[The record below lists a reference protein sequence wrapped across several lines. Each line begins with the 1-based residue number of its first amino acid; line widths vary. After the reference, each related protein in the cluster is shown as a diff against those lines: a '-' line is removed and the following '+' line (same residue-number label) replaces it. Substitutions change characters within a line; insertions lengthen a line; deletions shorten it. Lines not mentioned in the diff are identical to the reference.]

1 MAAADSDC
9 RTLTH
14 FAMECVKDHVNSCTD
29 VEVLRSNIT
38 NDDDA
43 SRWVEEYG
51 LKTNTSWVVDFA
63 QPTAKCQR
71 MVFHKIWRCKECK
84 RNKSSGMPA
93 VHCPAKIDL
102 KIQKVNRNT
111 KRNDA
116 FLRGEKPLPAVIKLF
131 HHSSHSH
138 STAAAEALRR
148 LAPTSPTKQAFLE
161 YFNNGMSPAEAIRL
175 HESKLVVQENGYA
188 LVANSAVNPVP
199 SAIYYW
205 HKLWR
210 EENFGRDID
219 PLLKIAEKMPLYAKE
234 GLDVKLGRS
243 EDGQF
248 WVVLVYPQ
256 AFMTDN
262 SAAEKAALQAV
273 WPQGTQLLCFFHVAQ
288 AEWRWLTA
296 GRNNIGKE
304 QRRSLMSAFRQ
315 IMYADSTEKLESAIK
330 NFRESSHTSYLSR
343 VEAFLDRKEEWVL
356 LFRSK
361 LTTLESISEV
371 WELYFKSR
379 ILKHAHNRVPTHQL
393 LYDSLLKKTPEGAQA
408 SVVSLGD
415 NCFLVPSFQKNGE
428 IYDVCRDIGTC
439 TCRAGC
445 TDAFCKHQAL
455 VHKHF
460 GGIFPNCPALTITDR
475 HELGRLALGD
485 LCPGIEFFSNFCD
498 TNEVQSEHGPAL
510 QQEMCPANANENE
523 ERADPP
529 AVLGREVCPT
539 SGLEQQDSQDVDN
552 NLEALFE
559 QMRQI
564 HAEEKGNETYRRHL
578 LSGTKRLKRLQEQK
592 RGIGAMMAM
601 DAALGLELRRGR
613 CIKVQPTATSRRR
626 PGVTRGSKRVA
637 AGRPPSGP
645 SPKRAKKRRHVLQQ
659 SVDDNIP
666 HVKLHGY
673 GH

>member
-1 MAAADSDC
+1 
-9 RTLTH
+9 
-14 FAMECVKDHVNSCTD
+14 
-29 VEVLRSNIT
+29 
-38 NDDDA
+38 
-43 SRWVEEYG
+43 
-51 LKTNTSWVVDFA
+51 
-63 QPTAKCQR
+63 
-71 MVFHKIWRCKECK
+71 
-84 RNKSSGMPA
+84 
-93 VHCPAKIDL
+93 
-102 KIQKVNRNT
+102 
-111 KRNDA
+111 
-116 FLRGEKPLPAVIKLF
+116 
-131 HHSSHSH
+131 
-138 STAAAEALRR
+138 
-148 LAPTSPTKQAFLE
+148 
-161 YFNNGMSPAEAIRL
+161 MSPAEAIRL

-234 GLDVKLGRS
+234 GPRCLDVKLGRS

-248 WVVLVYPQ
+248 WVVLVVTPIMKRRQELSAASEIIFIDSTSSCDASHSTLTVLLTATNAGAATCCCAHPQLPVSRMLPHCIHTAKGKLPNLLWRAQCKCLKNMESKYPQ

-296 GRNNIGKE
+296 ACNNIGKE

-343 VEAFLDRKEEWVL
+343 VEAFLDRKEE
-356 LFRSK
+356 
-361 LTTLESISEV
+361 
-371 WELYFKSR
+371 
-379 ILKHAHNRVPTHQL
+379 ILKHAHNHVPTHQL
-393 LYDSLLKKTPEGAQA
+393 LYDSRLKKTPEGAQA

-428 IYDVCRDIGTC
+428 IYDVCGDIGTC

-445 TDAFCKHQAL
+445 TGAFCKHQAL

-539 SGLEQQDSQDVDN
+539 SGLKQQDSQDVDN

-592 RGIGAMMAM
+592 RGIGVMMAM

-645 SPKRAKKRRHVLQQ
+645 SPKRANKRRHVLQQ
-659 SVDDNIP
+659 SVDNIP

>member
-1 MAAADSDC
+1 
-9 RTLTH
+9 
-14 FAMECVKDHVNSCTD
+14 
-29 VEVLRSNIT
+29 
-38 NDDDA
+38 
-43 SRWVEEYG
+43 
-51 LKTNTSWVVDFA
+51 
-63 QPTAKCQR
+63 
-71 MVFHKIWRCKECK
+71 
-84 RNKSSGMPA
+84 
-93 VHCPAKIDL
+93 
-102 KIQKVNRNT
+102 
-111 KRNDA
+111 
-116 FLRGEKPLPAVIKLF
+116 
-131 HHSSHSH
+131 
-138 STAAAEALRR
+138 
-148 LAPTSPTKQAFLE
+148 
-161 YFNNGMSPAEAIRL
+161 
-175 HESKLVVQENGYA
+175 
-188 LVANSAVNPVP
+188 
-199 SAIYYW
+199 
-205 HKLWR
+205 
-210 EENFGRDID
+210 
-219 PLLKIAEKMPLYAKE
+219 
-234 GLDVKLGRS
+234 
-243 EDGQF
+243 
-248 WVVLVYPQ
+248 
-256 AFMTDN
+256 MTDN

-361 LTTLESISEV
+361 LTTRGHNTNNFAEASIRILKDIVLSRTKAFNAVALVESISEV

-539 SGLEQQDSQDVDN
+539 SGLEQQDSQVC
-552 NLEALFE
+552 ATF
-559 QMRQI
+559 
-564 HAEEKGNETYRRHL
+564 HAQVN
-578 LSGTKRLKRLQEQK
+578 QK
-592 RGIGAMMAM
+592 W
-601 DAALGLELRRGR
+601 
-613 CIKVQPTATSRRR
+613 V
-626 PGVTRGSKRVA
+626 
-637 AGRPPSGP
+637 
-645 SPKRAKKRRHVLQQ
+645 
-659 SVDDNIP
+659 
-666 HVKLHGY
+666 
-673 GH
+673 

>member
-1 MAAADSDC
+1 
-9 RTLTH
+9 
-14 FAMECVKDHVNSCTD
+14 
-29 VEVLRSNIT
+29 
-38 NDDDA
+38 
-43 SRWVEEYG
+43 
-51 LKTNTSWVVDFA
+51 
-63 QPTAKCQR
+63 
-71 MVFHKIWRCKECK
+71 
-84 RNKSSGMPA
+84 
-93 VHCPAKIDL
+93 
-102 KIQKVNRNT
+102 
-111 KRNDA
+111 
-116 FLRGEKPLPAVIKLF
+116 
-131 HHSSHSH
+131 
-138 STAAAEALRR
+138 
-148 LAPTSPTKQAFLE
+148 
-161 YFNNGMSPAEAIRL
+161 
-175 HESKLVVQENGYA
+175 
-188 LVANSAVNPVP
+188 
-199 SAIYYW
+199 
-205 HKLWR
+205 
-210 EENFGRDID
+210 
-219 PLLKIAEKMPLYAKE
+219 
-234 GLDVKLGRS
+234 
-243 EDGQF
+243 
-248 WVVLVYPQ
+248 
-256 AFMTDN
+256 MTDN

-296 GRNNIGKE
+296 ARNNIGKE
-304 QRRSLMSAFRQ
+304 QRKSLMSAFRQ

-361 LTTLESISEV
+361 LTTRGHNTNNFAEASIRILKDIVLSRTKAFNAVALVESISEV

-428 IYDVCRDIGTC
+428 IYDVCGDIGTC

-445 TDAFCKHQAL
+445 TGAFCKHQAL

-510 QQEMCPANANENE
+510 QQEMCPANANESE

-539 SGLEQQDSQDVDN
+539 SGLEQQDSQVCATFHAQVNQKWDVDN